1 MIMFK
6 GNYRLISGVV
16 IISSIITYLVSKSE
30 VLPFV

>member
-6 GNYRLISGVV
+6 GNYRLIAGVV
-16 IISSIITYLVSKSE
+16 VISSIITYLVCDSG

>member
-16 IISSIITYLVSKSE
+16 IVSSIVTYLICSSE
-30 VLPFV
+30 ILPFV